1 MKAKQSL
8 HIPPGVLSP
17 QQLADLAVEALP
29 PELSEKVDLDS
40 SLTRELLEGIAEM
53 QQLSDPTLGEWA
65 TRGIVALEAE
75 RAERVEK
82 LAQLRAKY
90 AKLEKSFIEDVKG
103 LAAEAAHLREIV
115 APGPDR
121 HSPYL
126 YNPLSVFRSSLDSQ
140 FLPVSPPPEDYEKF
154 CRASQIKTGLEW
166 CKNLR
171 TFMGTPRFRGR
182 AIWVASPRQLK
193 LGGPTI
199 SASRTINTRGEP
211 RVLDRDLGEINVRVI
226 YALRWI
232 AAQGLITRLPPVTRA
247 PDEVIVPIY
256 VPPVLA
262 TVGCVEG
269 ILAPH
274 YSTEGPGWVVL
285 GPHPRVYTQSVM
297 YPQKQQTI
305 LEAAEQHAQKGHG
318 LRPR

>member
-40 SLTRELLEGIAEM
+40 SLTRELLEGIADM
-53 QQLSDPTLGEWA
+53 QQLADPALGEWA
-65 TRGIVALEAE
+65 TRGLVALGAEQRE
-75 RAERVEK
+75 RAQR
-82 LAQLRAKY
+82 LAQLRAEY
-90 AKLEKSFIEDVKG
+90 AKLEKGFVEGVKC
-103 LAAEAAHLREIV
+103 LAAEAAHLREV
-115 APGPDR
+115 VTPGPD
-121 HSPYL
+121 P
-126 YNPLSVFRSSLDSQ
+126 YNPLSVFRSNLDGQ
-140 FLPVSPPPEDYEKF
+140 FLPVSPPPEDHEKF
-154 CRASQIKTGLEW
+154 YRAKQIKTGLEW

-171 TFMGTPRFRGR
+171 TFMGTPRYRGR
-182 AIWVASPRQLK
+182 AIWAASPRQLK
-193 LGGPTI
+193 LGGPAI
-199 SASRTINTRGEP
+199 NASRTINTRGEP
-211 RVLDRDLGEINVRVI
+211 RVLADYDLGEINVRVI

-232 AAQGLITRLPPVTRA
+232 ATQGLIARLPPITRT